1 MMHATRANKAPAS
14 TATRSKIT
22 NQPARLAG
30 IDGRSS
36 DARRRRDLIMT
47 YTDALGGADK
57 VSAATV
63 NDIVR
68 AVDLVII
75 DEQARAKALRGADV
89 DLGDLTRLEGAAD
102 RAVRRLGIKPGANAP
117 KPMTIAEYLAAK
129 QAQKAADASDG
140 DMA

>member
-1 MMHATRANKAPAS
+1 MMHATRTNKAPAS
-14 TATRSKIT
+14 ATTRSKIN

-47 YTDALGGADK
+47 YADALGGADK

-75 DEQARAKALRGADV
+75 AEQARAKALRGDKGV

-102 RAVRRLGIKPGANAP
+102 RAVRRLGIKQDAGASRVV
-117 KPMTIAEYLAAK
+117 PMRERLRGGAA
-129 QAQKAADASDG
+129 
-140 DMA
+140 

>member
-1 MMHATRANKAPAS
+1 MHATRTNKAPALA
-14 TATRSKIT
+14 ATRSKVT

-30 IDGRSS
+30 VDGRSS

-57 VSAATV
+57 VSAAAM

-75 DEQARAKALRGADV
+75 AEQARAKALRGADV

-117 KPMTIAEYLAAK
+117 KPMSIMEYA
-129 QAQKAADASDG
+129 AQKAAQKASALDG
-140 DMA
+140 DAA